1 MIDYTKVTEDGFT
14 RACFTVDE
22 TYFEIQINDVLEADM
37 QEFLAG
43 EVQNI
48 NMFMMSS
55 EEMEAMQAAE
65 ADQPE

>member
-1 MIDYTKVTEDGFT
+1 M
-14 RACFTVDE
+14 DE
-22 TYFEIQINDVLEADM
+22 SYFEVQINGVSEDDM

>member
-1 MIDYTKVTEDGFT
+1 MINYTTVTEDGFT

-22 TYFEIQINDVLEADM
+22 SYFEIQINGVSVDDM
-37 QEFLAG
+37 QEFLAK

-48 NMFMMSS
+48 NMSMLSI
-55 EEMEAMQAAE
+55 EELEAMQAAE

>member
-1 MIDYTKVTEDGFT
+1 MIDYTTVTEDGFT

-22 TYFEIQINDVLEADM
+22 AYFEVQINGVSEDDM
-37 QEFLAG
+37 QEFLAE

-48 NMFMMSS
+48 NMFMKSS

>member
-1 MIDYTKVTEDGFT
+1 MIDYTTVTEDGFT

-22 TYFEIQINDVLEADM
+22 SYFEVQINGVSEDDM

-48 NMFMMSS
+48 NMFIMSS
-55 EEMEAMQAAE
+55 EEIEAMQAAE
-65 ADQPE
+65 ADQPY

>member
-1 MIDYTKVTEDGFT
+1 MIDYTTVTEDGFT

-22 TYFEIQINDVLEADM
+22 SYFEIQINGVLEDDM

>member
-1 MIDYTKVTEDGFT
+1 MIDYTTVTEDGFT

-22 TYFEIQINDVLEADM
+22 TYFEVQINGVSEDDM
-37 QEFLAG
+37 QEFLAE

-48 NMFMMSS
+48 NMFMKSS

>member
-1 MIDYTKVTEDGFT
+1 MIDYTTVTEDGFT

-22 TYFEIQINDVLEADM
+22 SYFEVQINGVSEDDM

>member
-1 MIDYTKVTEDGFT
+1 MINYTTVTEDGFT

-22 TYFEIQINDVLEADM
+22 SYFEVQINGVSEDDM
-37 QEFLAG
+37 QEFLAE

-48 NMFMMSS
+48 NMFMKSS